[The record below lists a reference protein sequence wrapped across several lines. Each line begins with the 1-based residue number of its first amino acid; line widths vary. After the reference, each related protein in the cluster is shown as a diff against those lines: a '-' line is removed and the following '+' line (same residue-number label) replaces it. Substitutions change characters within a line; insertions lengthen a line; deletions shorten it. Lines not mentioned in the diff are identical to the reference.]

1 MVLLC
6 YLCHICFN
14 PRTHTGCDGRWSD
27 SPGSCS
33 RFQSTHPH
41 GVRLLRPQS
50 ACQRRSFNPRTHTGC
65 DLLDLVSR
73 HPVVVSIH
81 APTRGATQRQP
92 GDNRACIVSIHAPTR
107 GATEGGLILPVHVPG
122 FNPRTHTGC
131 DSSVLSQPVNVEVSI
146 HAPTRGATLARQED
160 GGVPGVSIHAPTR
173 GATLTEAQR
182 KWADEFQSTHPHGVR
197 RRCSWNCFLWTMFQ
211 STHPHGVRPLQSVT
225 EFYEEGFN
233 PRTHT
238 GCDYTYI

>member
-1 MVLLC
+1 MRGQRKRLR
-6 YLCHICFN
+6 FN
-14 PRTHTGCDGRWSD
+14 PRTHTGCDRRAITVGVPFFGFNPRTHTGCD
-27 SPGSCS
+27 S
-33 RFQSTHPH
+33 T
-41 GVRLLRPQS
+41 LLTWCT
-50 ACQRRSFNPRTHTGC
+50 AGESFNPRTHTGC